1 MFRTLAFLSFG
12 LISLVLGGCGYST
25 STDPSVPGQGKL
37 TLANGQPAKS
47 ASILLVPLAGKGG
60 VQCGGITGN
69 DGSFT
74 LKTGEKDGIVPG
86 VYMVVVKPRITNQTS
101 EEEAEQLEA
110 SLPHKFRDD
119 ENSPLTVTVKSA
131 ADLQIQLK

>member
-1 MFRTLAFLSFG
+1 MFRTLAFLTLG
-12 LISLVLGGCGYST
+12 WISLALVGCGYST
-25 STDPSVPGQGKL
+25 SIDASVPGQGKL

-47 ASILLVPLAGKGG
+47 ASILFVPVAEKGG
-60 VQCGGITGN
+60 VQCGAITGN

-74 LKTGEKDGIVPG
+74 LKTGEKDGVVPG

-110 SLPHKFRDD
+110 SIPRKFRDD
-119 ENSPLTVTVKSA
+119 ENSPLNVTVKSA